1 MAFADQLVHRLEVLR
16 RKSETDRMG
25 QPRERWD
32 SIATGVHCR
41 ITAPGWRGGVGGSGE
56 RNTERMRETYE
67 VTHRVFLQDG
77 KVDVGEDDEVIVTDQ
92 DGDDVLPRARI
103 VLKRIVY
110 AGAASV
116 HHLELDCE
124 ALRGPL

>member
-25 QPRERWD
+25 QPRELWD
-32 SIATGVHCR
+32 TIATSVVCR
-41 ITAPGWRGGVGGSGE
+41 AATVRGSE

-110 AGAASV
+110 AGAAAA
-116 HHLELDCE
+116 HHLELDCV
-124 ALRGPL
+124 AIRGPM

>member
-25 QPRERWD
+25 QPQERWD
-32 SIATGVHCR
+32 SIATGVICR
-41 ITAPGWRGGVGGSGE
+41 SATVRGSE
-56 RNTERMRETYE
+56 RNTERMHDTYE

-77 KVDVGEDDEVIVTDQ
+77 KVDVGEDDEVIITDQ

-110 AGAASV
+110 AGGAAV
-116 HHLELDCE
+116 HHLELDC
-124 ALRGPL
+124 ASIRGSM